1 MSTKAGR
8 LADRLH
14 IARTRSFVGRERELE
29 YFRLALLD
37 AGSGCNVI
45 YVHGPGG
52 IGKTALLHQY
62 ARLAGEADATTVH
75 IDGRSL
81 DPSPNGMLLT
91 LSAALDL
98 GVASDPI
105 DTLATLPRAVLM
117 VDTYEALAPID
128 AWLRESLLPAL
139 PAQAVVVLAGRTM
152 PSAGWR
158 IDPGWRELMR
168 IVPLRNLSP
177 AECRTFLHA
186 SGIAEAQHEHVLEFT
201 HGHPLALSLVADMLA
216 QGGGDTHFVAA
227 HEPDVVRVLLEKL
240 VDDVRGPLQQRALR
254 LSALVRVT
262 NEALL
267 AALFPDADARALF
280 DWLAS
285 LSFIEHGRHGLFPHD
300 LAREVL
306 VADFR
311 WRDPT
316 HYWELLARAR
326 DFYAAHLRDARGIEQ
341 RHAFID
347 ATFLLRD
354 IPAFRPYYEWGRI
367 TDCYSEVAEQ
377 TDLLEIAGMVER
389 HEGAAS
395 ARLAEYWFDRQ
406 PRAFTVIRGAER
418 KLIGFLAL
426 LELHEATPEDIAAD
440 PAVCAAY
447 EYAERHGPLRPGEE
461 MLLQRFWMDH
471 NAYQYASVSYL
482 LISSILVSTYI
493 SRPRLAWSFHPG
505 GVGAEYWEAIL
516 GFINFQR
523 CEAADFEVGGR
534 RYTNWVR
541 DWRLEPGPAWL
552 AGIGER
558 GLIALRG
565 ETVEPPAPSAPLV
578 VLSEQA
584 FAAAV
589 RQALR
594 DYARPEGLASNPL
607 LRSRVLV
614 DHADG
619 DRSTTA
625 LQALLRAAAESLRG
639 SPRTEKFFRAVERTY
654 LKPAASQE
662 RAAEALGLPFNT
674 YRYQLGNG
682 IARITEWLWRRELR
696 APMA

>member
-1 MSTKAGR
+1 MRADTGR
-8 LADRLH
+8 LADRLRV
-14 IARTRSFVGRERELE
+14 ARVRGFVGRDPELE
-29 YFRLALLD
+29 SFRLALLEP
-37 AGSGCNVI
+37 GGGCNVL

-52 IGKTALLHQY
+52 IGKTSLLHQY
-62 ARLAGEADATTVH
+62 TRLAREAGATTVR
-75 IDGRSL
+75 IDGRSV
-81 DPSPNGMLLT
+81 DPSPTGLL
-91 LSAALDL
+91 LALGAALEPSA
-98 GVASDPI
+98 ASDPI
-105 DTLATLPRAVLM
+105 DMLASLPRAVLM
-117 VDTYEALAPID
+117 FDTYEALAPID

-139 PAQAVVVLAGRTM
+139 PARTVVVLAGRNLPPT
-152 PSAGWR
+152 GWR
-158 IDPGWRELMR
+158 TDPGWRELLR
-168 IVPLRNLSP
+168 VLPLRNLSP

-186 SGIAEAQHEHVLEFT
+186 SGVAATQHEHVLEFT

-216 QGGGDTHFVAA
+216 QGGDNTHFVAA

-240 VDDVRGPLQQRALR
+240 VDEVPGPLQQQALR

-300 LAREVL
+300 LARDVL

-316 HYWELLARAR
+316 SYWELLARAR
-326 DFYAAHLRDARGIEQ
+326 DFHAARLRDARGIEQ

-367 TDCYSEVAEQ
+367 TDCYSEAAKPGDVP
-377 TDLLEIAGMVER
+377 EIAHMVER
-389 HEGAAS
+389 HEGPAS

-406 PRAFTVIRGAER
+406 PQAFTVIRGAER
-418 KLIGFLAL
+418 KLIGFLVEL
-426 LELHEATPEDIAAD
+426 DLHEATAEDVATD
-440 PAVCAAY
+440 PAARVAW

-461 MLLQRFWMDH
+461 ILLQRFWMDH
-471 NAYQYASVSYL
+471 EAYQYASVSYL
-482 LISSILVSTYI
+482 LISSILVSTYV

-505 GVGAEYWEAIL
+505 GVGAEYWEPIL

-534 RYTNWVR
+534 RYTNWVH
-541 DWRLEPGPAWL
+541 DWRMEPGPEWL

-565 ETVEPPAPSAPLV
+565 EAVQPPAPRAPLI
-578 VLSEQA
+578 VLSEPA
-584 FAAAV
+584 FAEAV

-594 DYARPEGLASNPL
+594 DYARPAALASNPL
-607 LRSRVLV
+607 RQSRVLM
-614 DHADG
+614 DHAG
-619 DRSTTA
+619 QDRSTSA

-639 SPRTEKFFRAVERTY
+639 SPRSEKFFRAIERTY
-654 LKPAASQE
+654 LSPAPSQE

-682 IARITEWLWRRELR
+682 IARITEWLWQRELR
-696 APMA
+696 GPVE